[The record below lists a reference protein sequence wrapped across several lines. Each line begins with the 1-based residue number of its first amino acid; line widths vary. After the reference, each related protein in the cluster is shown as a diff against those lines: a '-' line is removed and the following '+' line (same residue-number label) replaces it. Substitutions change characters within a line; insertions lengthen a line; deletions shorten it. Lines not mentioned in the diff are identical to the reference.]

1 MIKKLI
7 TFAILIASL
16 TLSTSIVYAQRGID
30 PNLKPK
36 NAPGVPDTGLTKEE
50 CIKKYTGQPI
60 GYDPEK
66 DEYIVLTGEE
76 LEKAVW
82 DENSQ
87 ICVGES
93 AAEPINAF
101 LQILGGALLMLS
113 GGIAVI
119 VIAVGGFM
127 YITSRGNQQQMEY
140 AKNTLVYGVIG
151 MLVVIFSYFIVSYI
165 INLVVG
171 TSG

>member
-7 TFAILIASL
+7 AFTILIAAL
-16 TLSTSIVYAQRGID
+16 ALSTSIVHAQRGID
-30 PNLKPK
+30 PTLKPG
-36 NAPGVPDTGLTKEE
+36 NAPGVPDAGMTKDQ
-50 CIKKYTGQPI
+50 CIKKYTGIPI
-60 GYDPEK
+60 KYDAEK
-66 DEYIVLTGEE
+66 EEYVVLTGAD

-82 DENSQ
+82 DENGQ

-93 AAEPINAF
+93 ASEPINAF

-140 AKNTLVYGVIG
+140 AKNTLVYGVLG
-151 MLVVIFSYFIVSYI
+151 MLVVIFSYFIVSYV